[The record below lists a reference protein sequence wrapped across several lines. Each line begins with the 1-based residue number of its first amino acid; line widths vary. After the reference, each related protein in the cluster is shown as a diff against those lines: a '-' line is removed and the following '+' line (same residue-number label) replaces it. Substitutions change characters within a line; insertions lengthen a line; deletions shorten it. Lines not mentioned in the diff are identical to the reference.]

1 MMVSHCDSETR
12 SGFMAVLSAR
22 FSNLTEVLRQTLSPM
37 DFVFS
42 LKVGCKL
49 FDRHAPEMVIMA
61 SLVTPF
67 VGRLDGEVLAHLNA
81 DERSL
86 ADAASE
92 ALADPHCVAHA
103 KLAVQDIVLATLES
117 ALEEKLHV
125 HSVPD
130 GDSNVT
136 YALEMDAFRSALL
149 DHPHVASFE
158 KLLRQWAGQHHWAP
172 VWVWTTRPIYRV
184 SVNDSS
190 EAFDELV
197 NLVAATGFY
206 YIVDGTTLLVRALP
220 SLQGLL
226 DRLMVSIAA
235 HYPNWLVDA
244 TEEFP
249 RDCKSWDY
257 RRLTIDMKS
266 AIYRRIALGQVKAVD
281 PYPAMRK
288 LCRGG
293 H

>member
-1 MMVSHCDSETR
+1 MVSHCDSETR

-103 KLAVQDIVLATLES
+103 NRPKT
-117 ALEEKLHV
+117 
-125 HSVPD
+125 
-130 GDSNVT
+130 
-136 YALEMDAFRSALL
+136 AF
-149 DHPHVASFE
+149 
-158 KLLRQWAGQHHWAP
+158 KLLNII
-172 VWVWTTRPIYRV
+172 VVMLNYRKIQQK
-184 SVNDSS
+184 SLFSFDSS
-190 EAFDELV
+190 TLV
-197 NLVAATGFY
+197 
-206 YIVDGTTLLVRALP
+206 ITLRFF
-220 SLQGLL
+220 
-226 DRLMVSIAA
+226 R
-235 HYPNWLVDA
+235 H
-244 TEEFP
+244 
-249 RDCKSWDY
+249 
-257 RRLTIDMKS
+257 
-266 AIYRRIALGQVKAVD
+266 
-281 PYPAMRK
+281 
-288 LCRGG
+288 LCRPWLLENPGRRDGLGG
-293 H
+293 FK